1 MSEHDVSFR
10 AMGSDVRLLI
20 GEPSEAG
27 LPSAEEAAAR
37 AREYVERFDARL
49 SRFRA
54 DSELSALNRDP
65 REVVP
70 ASGLLRSAVAAGLWA
85 ARYSGGLVD
94 PTLLGP
100 LEDAGYRES
109 RAGEKPAPLAAALA
123 AAPASRPG
131 SPHPARAWERIQ
143 VDDQAAVIRR
153 PAGLRFDT
161 GGSGKGLC
169 ADAVAHTLRGY
180 SRFVVDCGGDLRV
193 GGTETGTAP
202 YEIQI
207 ANPFGD
213 DPAATVE
220 VSAGAIATSGIDSRL
235 WPAAGGGYA
244 HHLIDP
250 ATGTPAWT
258 GLVAATALAPSAL
271 EAETLAKMALL
282 SGPAA
287 ARRLLRDRG
296 GALAHEDGRVELLG
310 SVARRP
316 LMRVQVRRP
325 LGRAA

>member
-1 MSEHDVSFR
+1 MSDHDLSFR

-20 GEPSEAG
+20 GEQSEAG
-27 LPSAEEAAAR
+27 LPGAKEAAAR
-37 AREYVERFDARL
+37 AREYVERFDASL

-54 DSELSALNRDP
+54 DSELSALNQDP
-65 REVVP
+65 REVVR

-109 RAGEKPAPLAAALA
+109 RAGEKPAPLAAALV
-123 AAPASRPG
+123 AAPARRPA

-143 VDDQAAVIRR
+143 VDEQAGVIRR

-193 GGTETGTAP
+193 GGTEIGRTP
-202 YEIQI
+202 YEIEI
-207 ANPFGD
+207 ANPFADG
-213 DPAATVE
+213 PAATVGL
-220 VSAGAIATSGIDSRL
+220 SAGAIATSGIDSRI
-235 WPAAGGGYA
+235 WAAAGGYA

-250 ATGTPAWT
+250 ATGAPAWT

-287 ARRLLRDRG
+287 ARRLLRGAG
-296 GALAHEDGRVELLG
+296 GALVHEDGRVELLG

-316 LMRVQVRRP
+316 LMRVQVGRP